1 MNYAVILASGEGS
14 RFGGEKLKQ
23 LTRVS
28 GKTILEHTLQ
38 LFDKNPL
45 IDEIVIV
52 GNAQVLLLDG
62 EFKHKYPKLRFIVP
76 GGASRAEST
85 WMGLPGLEHPP
96 LRVQRLGR
104 DHHLLLRR
112 NPLSHPTTALH
123 SGHHHP
129 GMA

>member
-45 IDEIVIV
+45 IDQIIIV
-52 GNAQVLLLDG
+52 GNAQVLLLQD
-62 EFKHKYPKLRFIVP
+62 EFKSKYPKLHAVVP
-76 GGASRAEST
+76 GG
-85 WMGLPGLEHPP
+85 G
-96 LRVQRLGR
+96 
-104 DHHLLLRR
+104 
-112 NPLSHPTTALH
+112 
-123 SGHHHP
+123 
-129 GMA
+129 